1 MVTDDLGTMSLVEH
15 LTELR
20 RRLIVV
26 VVAVIVGGVIG
37 FIISSPVIDVLRA
50 PLPDQFDVL
59 YVNSPLGGFSAKLK
73 VAIAVG
79 IALAMPVILFEVWRF
94 VTPGLTTRERR
105 LVWPTLIG
113 ALLLFVLGIGVGY
126 AILPF
131 ALGFLLSFVEP
142 DFGALLT
149 VDGYFGFVTIMLL
162 AFGVVM
168 EFPILL
174 IGLTRAGVLSY
185 RALAGRRRQI
195 IVGIYLF
202 AIIVTPG
209 GDPFSP
215 LILGTVMLGLF
226 EGSMQVMRRIRPG

>member
-15 LTELR
+15 LAELR
-20 RRLIVV
+20 RRLLVIVA
-26 VVAVIVGGVIG
+26 AVIVGGVIG

-79 IALAMPVILFEVWRF
+79 IALAMPVILFELWRF
-94 VTPGLTTRERR
+94 VTPGLTRGERR
-105 LVWPTLIG
+105 VVWPTLIG
-113 ALLLFVLGIGVGY
+113 AVVLFALGIAVGY

-131 ALGFLLSFVEP
+131 ALGFLLGFIEP
-142 DFGALLT
+142 DFASLLT
-149 VDGYFGFVTIMLL
+149 VDGYLGFVTVMLL

-174 IGLTRAGVLSY
+174 IGLTRAGVLNH
-185 RALAGRRRQI
+185 RMLAGRRRQI
-195 IVGIYLF
+195 IVGIFLF

-215 LILGTVMLGLF
+215 TLLGLVMYGLF
-226 EGSMQVMRRIRPG
+226 EGSLFVMKRIRPG